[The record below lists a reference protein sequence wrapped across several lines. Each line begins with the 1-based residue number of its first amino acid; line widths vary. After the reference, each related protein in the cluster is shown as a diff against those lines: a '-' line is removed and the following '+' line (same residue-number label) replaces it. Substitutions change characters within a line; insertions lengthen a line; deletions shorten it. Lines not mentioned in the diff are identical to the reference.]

1 MVAIEILKYIKFKT
15 KKNNLIN
22 GEEVILKCDINL
34 SVIETYFNIKYTFK
48 ETKFIVEGLTE
59 ANSFDPFEYIEITY
73 SGVAPFANASINYY
87 GNLGEFSINP
97 NNNLKNSNVINVDFI
112 CGDKSTMINEFGKY
126 PSRVKKEFIVTGLD
140 SYLDSVE
147 KIKSDQYE
155 KIVEKASSL
164 IWLTGWGYY
173 EDSKYICNI
182 CLLCKRTRS
191 TWCVILRMVWL
202 TSWKCNIFCI

>member
-1 MVAIEILKYIKFKT
+1 M
-15 KKNNLIN
+15 
-22 GEEVILKCDINL
+22 
-34 SVIETYFNIKYTFK
+34 
-48 ETKFIVEGLTE
+48 
-59 ANSFDPFEYIEITY
+59 
-73 SGVAPFANASINYY
+73 
-87 GNLGEFSINP
+87 
-97 NNNLKNSNVINVDFI
+97 INV
-112 CGDKSTMINEFGKY
+112 FGKY

-182 CLLCKRTRS
+182 FYYAKEQEAHGVSFLGWCELPVGNAICFVFEHPEDGYESTSKLVYTVIALKNLLIDSNGDLKYS
-191 TWCVILRMVWL
+191 KYDMFEYNVYENVVEIQNELLR
-202 TSWKCNIFCI
+202 IH